1 MVFACIDGNL
11 KELTL
16 QPVVK
21 PLRERRSMEARSRP
35 GAGSDM
41 VKTGEVTASMR
52 ARARSLVADVA
63 LSQASSAAQRTAA
76 VEPRLQRVLAAMAE
90 ERVGTQHFA
99 SLTGYGHGDQ
109 GRDVVDRVFARVLGA
124 EAAAVRLQFVS
135 GTHAIAAA
143 LFGVLRPGDRLLSI
157 TGRPYDTL
165 EEVIGLREQG
175 QGSLAEFGV
184 RYDELE
190 LTPDGGI
197 NTAALDQA
205 LEVPTRMVLIQRSCG
220 YSWRPSISV
229 AEIGRCCECIHA
241 SQPDCVCFVDN
252 CYGELVEEQEPP
264 HVGADLIAGSLIK
277 NLGGTIAPAGGYV
290 AGRSDL
296 VEQACCRLT
305 APGIGREGGTGFD
318 LQRLVLQGLFL
329 APQMVAE
336 ALIGADL
343 VAGVF
348 QRLGCAVQPAPG
360 AFRSDLIQAVRLGSP
375 EALKVVCRAFQSM
388 SPVGSYLDPVPASMP
403 GYASDLVMA
412 GGTFIDGS
420 TSEFSAD
427 APLREPFNLFV
438 QGGTHRAHLS
448 LALQEAL
455 AALDAAELRD
465 LPQTGASC

>member
-1 MVFACIDGNL
+1 MSSTIATRLI
-11 KELTL
+11 EA
-16 QPVVK
+16 VV
-21 PLRERRSMEARSRP
+21 RDQAVWAEA
-35 GAGSDM
+35 
-41 VKTGEVTASMR
+41 
-52 ARARSLVADVA
+52 
-63 LSQASSAAQRTAA
+63 RTAA
-76 VEPRLQRVLAAMAE
+76 VEQRLQRVLDALAA

-109 GRDVVDRVFARVLGA
+109 GREVVDRVFARVLGA
-124 EAAAVRLQFVS
+124 EAAAVRMQFVS

-165 EEVIGLREQG
+165 EEVIGLRGEG

-184 RYDELE
+184 VYDELA
-190 LTPDGGI
+190 LFNDGSVDQE
-197 NTAALDQA
+197 ALDQA
-205 LEVPTRMVLIQRSCG
+205 LEQPCRMVLIQRSCG
-220 YSWRPSISV
+220 YSWRPSV
-229 AEIGRCCECIHA
+229 TVEQIGALCSRIHA
-241 SQPDCVCFVDN
+241 RQPGCVVFVDN
-252 CYGELVEEQEPP
+252 CYGELVQDQEPP
-264 HVGADLIAGSLIK
+264 DVGADLIAGSLIK
-277 NLGGTIAPAGGYV
+277 NLGGTIAPTGGDV
-290 AGRSDL
+290 AGRADL

-305 APGIGREGGTGFD
+305 APGIGSEGGTGFD

-348 QRLGCAVQPAPG
+348 ERLGFPVNPAPG
-360 AFRSDLIQAVRLGSP
+360 AVRSDLIQAVRLGSP
-375 EALKVVCRAFQSM
+375 EALKLVCRAFQAA
-388 SPVGSYLDPVPASMP
+388 SPIGAYLDPVPAAMP

-438 QGGTHRAHLS
+438 QGGTHRAHIR
-448 LALQEAL
+448 LALNRAL
-455 AALDAAELRD
+455 CALDAAGLIN
-465 LPQTGASC
+465 LPQTGES

>member
-1 MVFACIDGNL
+1 MTSGEGSAAARAFVASVARG
-11 KELTL
+11 L
-16 QPVVK
+16 QP
-21 PLRERRSMEARSRP
+21 L
-35 GAGSDM
+35 
-41 VKTGEVTASMR
+41 
-52 ARARSLVADVA
+52 
-63 LSQASSAAQRTAA
+63 AA
-76 VEPRLQRVLAAMAE
+76 VRTEQVQQRLERVLAALAA

-109 GRDVVDRVFARVLGA
+109 GREVVDRVFARVLGA
-124 EAAAVRLQFVS
+124 EAAAVRMQFVS

-165 EEVIGLREQG
+165 EEVIGLRDPG

-184 RYDELE
+184 SYQEIEL
-190 LTPDGGI
+190 LADGSVDT
-197 NTAALDQA
+197 TAVEQA
-205 LEVPTRMVLIQRSCG
+205 LERPCRMVLIQRSCG
-220 YSWRPSISV
+220 YSWRPSV
-229 AEIGRCCECIHA
+229 TVEQIGALCSRIHA
-241 SQPDCVCFVDN
+241 RQPGCVVFVDN
-252 CYGELVEEQEPP
+252 CYGELVQDQEPP
-264 HVGADLIAGSLIK
+264 DVGADLIAGSLIK
-277 NLGGTIAPAGGYV
+277 NLGGTIAPTGGDV
-290 AGRSDL
+290 AGRADL

-305 APGIGREGGTGFD
+305 APGIGSEGGTGFD

-348 QRLGCAVQPAPG
+348 ERLGFPVNPAPG
-360 AFRSDLIQAVRLGSP
+360 AVRSDLIQAVRLGSP
-375 EALKVVCRAFQSM
+375 EALKLVCRAFQAA
-388 SPVGSYLDPVPASMP
+388 SPIGAYLDPVPAAMP

-438 QGGTHRAHLS
+438 QGGTHRAHIR
-448 LALQEAL
+448 LALNRAL
-455 AALDAAELRD
+455 CALDAAGLIN
-465 LPQTGASC
+465 LPQTGES

>member
-1 MVFACIDGNL
+1 
-11 KELTL
+11 
-16 QPVVK
+16 
-21 PLRERRSMEARSRP
+21 MEARSRP

-52 ARARSLVADVA
+52 ARARSLVVDVA

-197 NTAALDQA
+197 NKAALDQA

-220 YSWRPSISV
+220 
-229 AEIGRCCECIHA
+229 
-241 SQPDCVCFVDN
+241 
-252 CYGELVEEQEPP
+252 
-264 HVGADLIAGSLIK
+264 
-277 NLGGTIAPAGGYV
+277 
-290 AGRSDL
+290 
-296 VEQACCRLT
+296 
-305 APGIGREGGTGFD
+305 
-318 LQRLVLQGLFL
+318 
-329 APQMVAE
+329 
-336 ALIGADL
+336 
-343 VAGVF
+343 
-348 QRLGCAVQPAPG
+348 
-360 AFRSDLIQAVRLGSP
+360 
-375 EALKVVCRAFQSM
+375 
-388 SPVGSYLDPVPASMP
+388 
-403 GYASDLVMA
+403 
-412 GGTFIDGS
+412 
-420 TSEFSAD
+420 
-427 APLREPFNLFV
+427 
-438 QGGTHRAHLS
+438 
-448 LALQEAL
+448 
-455 AALDAAELRD
+455 
-465 LPQTGASC
+465 

>member
-1 MVFACIDGNL
+1 
-11 KELTL
+11 
-16 QPVVK
+16 
-21 PLRERRSMEARSRP
+21 MEARCRP

-184 RYDELE
+184 RYDELG

-205 LEVPTRMVLIQRSCG
+205 LEL
-220 YSWRPSISV
+220 
-229 AEIGRCCECIHA
+229 
-241 SQPDCVCFVDN
+241 
-252 CYGELVEEQEPP
+252 
-264 HVGADLIAGSLIK
+264 SLIH
-277 NLGGTIAPAGGYV
+277 I
-290 AGRSDL
+290 
-296 VEQACCRLT
+296 
-305 APGIGREGGTGFD
+305 
-318 LQRLVLQGLFL
+318 
-329 APQMVAE
+329 
-336 ALIGADL
+336 
-343 VAGVF
+343 
-348 QRLGCAVQPAPG
+348 
-360 AFRSDLIQAVRLGSP
+360 
-375 EALKVVCRAFQSM
+375 
-388 SPVGSYLDPVPASMP
+388 
-403 GYASDLVMA
+403 
-412 GGTFIDGS
+412 
-420 TSEFSAD
+420 
-427 APLREPFNLFV
+427 
-438 QGGTHRAHLS
+438 
-448 LALQEAL
+448 
-455 AALDAAELRD
+455 
-465 LPQTGASC
+465 

>member
-1 MVFACIDGNL
+1 MASVARG
-11 KELTL
+11 L
-16 QPVVK
+16 QP
-21 PLRERRSMEARSRP
+21 L
-35 GAGSDM
+35 
-41 VKTGEVTASMR
+41 
-52 ARARSLVADVA
+52 
-63 LSQASSAAQRTAA
+63 AA
-76 VEPRLQRVLAAMAE
+76 VRTEQVQQRLERVLAALAA

-109 GRDVVDRVFARVLGA
+109 GREVVDRVFARVLGA
-124 EAAAVRLQFVS
+124 EAAAVRMQFVS

-165 EEVIGLREQG
+165 EEVIGLRDPG

-184 RYDELE
+184 SYQEIELQA
-190 LTPDGGI
+190 DGSVDT
-197 NTAALDQA
+197 TAVEQA
-205 LEVPTRMVLIQRSCG
+205 LERPCRMVLIQRSCG
-220 YSWRPSISV
+220 YSWRPSIPV
-229 AEIGRCCECIHA
+229 AEIGRLSELIHGRQPEC
-241 SQPDCVCFVDN
+241 VVFVDN
-252 CYGELVEEQEPP
+252 CYGELVQEQEPTQ
-264 HVGADLIAGSLIK
+264 VGADLIAGSLIK
-277 NLGGTIAPAGGYV
+277 NLGGTIAPTGGYV
-290 AGRSDL
+290 AGRASL

-348 QRLGCAVQPAPG
+348 QRLGFAVNPAPG
-360 AFRSDLIQAVRLGSP
+360 ADRSDLIQAVRLGSP
-375 EALKVVCRAFQSM
+375 EALKLVCRAFQAC
-388 SPVGSYLDPVPASMP
+388 SPVGAYLDPVPASMP

-427 APLREPFNLFV
+427 APLREPYNLYV
-438 QGGTHRAHLS
+438 QGGTHRAHVQ
-448 LALQEAL
+448 LALTRAL
-455 AALDAAELRD
+455 AVLDAAGLID
-465 LPQTGASC
+465 LPQTG